1 MLQKKL
7 TQVSNNF
14 NSEKLIYF
22 LLLILSSFFFT
33 FYYGFIGIFPLDSF
47 LIYDA
52 GYKIINGNHPF
63 KDYWS
68 ITGPILDYIQFIF
81 FKIFGVNWA
90 SYVLH
95 ATVINSLVTLT
106 FFYFFLKIGI
116 KTYLSFINSLS
127 VSILAYPS
135 AGTPFMDH
143 HAVIFSIISVI
154 FLILAFKEDKAVYW
168 FLVPVF
174 LFFSF
179 LSKQIPSSYLLF
191 IFLGLVI
198 FKITYISPKNFK
210 FIYPLFF
217 GIFLSTLS
225 LFLIFT
231 INSIPWNNFFT
242 QYFLYPLE
250 IGSERKNN
258 IIFNFNNV
266 FSQFKF
272 IYFSLIPLV
281 FIIFKMFYYKKIL
294 EVKRDIILIIFV
306 FFVIA
311 SFIIGQLMTK
321 NQILIFFLIPFCI
334 GITHYFSEKYTKNNL
349 IKIFLISL
357 LVFSTIKFHLRFNE
371 GKKFMELNNVDLSL
385 AVQAKDLDNSLIGLK
400 WITPEYSKN
409 PKKEI
414 NELLEIK
421 KTILTDKTEKIIV
434 SDYQILPSILNLKK
448 IAPNKWF
455 DYLSVPNKQNKYY
468 QEYKDFFLQSL
479 IRQNIETIYFSKN
492 KGRLLINIFK
502 QNCYSKENIEH
513 NLVKLKIENCLK
525 EIK

>member
-7 TQVSNNF
+7 IQISNNLKG
-14 NSEKLIYF
+14 EKLIFF

-33 FYYGFIGIFPLDSF
+33 FYYGFIGIFPIDSF

-52 GYKIINGNHPF
+52 GFKILNGNHPF

-95 ATVINSLVTLT
+95 AAVINFLVTFT

-116 KTYLSFINSLS
+116 KTYLSFIYSLS

-179 LSKQIPSSYLLF
+179 LSKQIPSAYLLF
-191 IFLGLVI
+191 VFLGFVI
-198 FKITYISPKNFK
+198 SKIIFISPKNFK

-217 GIFLSTLS
+217 GTFLSILS
-225 LFLIFT
+225 LFLVFT
-231 INSIPWNNFFT
+231 MNSVPWNNFFT
-242 QYFLYPLE
+242 QYFFYPLE

-281 FIIFKMFYYKKIL
+281 FVISKIFYNKKNI
-294 EVKRDIILIIFV
+294 KIKKDIILIIFI

-311 SFIIGQLMTK
+311 SFILGQLMTK

-334 GITHYFSEKYTKNNL
+334 GITHYFSEKYTKNSL
-349 IKIFLISL
+349 IKIFLIFL
-357 LVFSTIKFHLRFNE
+357 LVFSTIKFHFRFNE

-385 AVQAKDLDNSLIGLK
+385 AVQAKDLDESLIGLK

-409 PKKEI
+409 PKNEI
-414 NELLEIK
+414 DELLEIK
-421 KTILTDKTEKIIV
+421 KILLSDKTEKIIV
-434 SDYQILPSILNLKK
+434 SDYQILPSILNIRK

-468 QEYKDFFLQSL
+468 HEYKDFFLQSL
-479 IRQNIETIYFSKN
+479 NKQNIETIYFSKN
-492 KGRLLINIFK
+492 KEKLLTNIFK
-502 QNCYSKENIEH
+502 ENCYKKKKIKHKLFKINI
-513 NLVKLKIENCLK
+513 NDCLK